1 MSDDFQT
8 SLERYQNNYPGEKPL
23 VDLFRSLHNLPD
35 AFYRTCRPGH
45 FTASALILNP
55 EKTRLLLV
63 EHRKLGIW
71 VQPGGHADGE
81 VHLEKAA
88 RREVEEETGISEVKS
103 SPEILDLDIHAIPAR
118 KDEGPHDHYDVRFL
132 FTADPALPLKISH
145 ESTDLKWIDVNKL
158 ADYTGEESMFRML
171 GKAGALSSQAASTL

>member
-1 MSDDFQT
+1 MSEYFQKKLT
-8 SLERYQNNYPGEKPL
+8 EYRERHPEEEMLIRRFLSLL
-23 VDLFRSLHNLPD
+23 SLPD

-55 EKTRLLLV
+55 EKTEVLLV

-81 VHLEKAA
+81 DHLEEAA
-88 RREVEEETGISEVKS
+88 RREVEEETGISRLTEH
-103 SPEILDLDIHAIPAR
+103 PGILDLDIHPIPAR

-132 FTADPALPLKISH
+132 FTADTADSLIISH
-145 ESTDLKWIDVNKL
+145 ESTDLKWIHVENL
-158 ADYTGEESMFRML
+158 REYTEEESMFRML
-171 GKAGALSSQAASTL
+171 RKAGVKGF